1 MDGLILLGE
10 DFRIERRESDNIDFS
25 DSSEYFEFISY
36 KIKIPEK
43 INKNAKI
50 WWE

>member
-1 MDGLILLGE
+1 MNSS
-10 DFRIERRESDNIDFS
+10 IEKVFNPSVAGV
-25 DSSEYFEFISY
+25 SENY

-43 INKNAKI
+43 INRNAKI

>member
-1 MDGLILLGE
+1 MLLGK
-10 DFRIERRESDNIDFS
+10 DFRIERRELDNIGFS
-25 DSSEYFEFISY
+25 DSSGYFEFISY

-43 INKNAKI
+43 INRNAKI